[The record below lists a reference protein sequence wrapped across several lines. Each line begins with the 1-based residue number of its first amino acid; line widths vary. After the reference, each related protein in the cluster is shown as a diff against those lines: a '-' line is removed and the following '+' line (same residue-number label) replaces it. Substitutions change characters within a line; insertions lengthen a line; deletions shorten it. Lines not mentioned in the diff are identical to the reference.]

1 MSSIMALRCLL
12 RRIPSRQLLPRV
24 GRGVPAPPPASR
36 PMSTLSQDEAFEAD
50 IKRLN
55 TLRESMKVRR
65 EASIKEGIEMERKCM
80 ENMEAAD
87 RSLDGYT
94 RAIDNLRKVK
104 ESSAVA
110 VSCLAGFYV
119 LSALGMEIAFPI
131 SS

>member
-1 MSSIMALRCLL
+1 MSSTMALRCLL

-24 GRGVPAPPPASR
+24 GRGVPAAPPASR
-36 PMSTLSQDEAFEAD
+36 PMSTLYEDEAFEAD
-50 IKRLN
+50 TKRLN

-80 ENMEAAD
+80 ERMEGAD

-94 RAIDNLRKVK
+94 RAIDNVRKVK
-104 ESSAVA
+104 EARAVA
-110 VSCLAGFYV
+110 VSCLAGFC
-119 LSALGMEIAFPI
+119 LLLALGMELAFPI